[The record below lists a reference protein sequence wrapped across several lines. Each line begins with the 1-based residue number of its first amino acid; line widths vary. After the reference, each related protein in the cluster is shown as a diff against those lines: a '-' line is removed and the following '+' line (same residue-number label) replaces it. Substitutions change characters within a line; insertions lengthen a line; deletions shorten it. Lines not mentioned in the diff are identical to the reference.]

1 LNATASTSP
10 AGLSAGQALNEGTLT
25 RPLLK
30 IWFLS
35 AMGVFLDGFD
45 LFVVGV
51 ALPFIARDFAPRPW
65 ELGLVAATAPLG
77 AILGTALGGRL
88 CDRFGRR
95 PVFIVDLGIF
105 IVFAVASAFSWNVAS
120 LLVFRFVL
128 GVGVG
133 ADYPISATYVS
144 EFMPARLRG
153 RMLVSAFSFQALGSL
168 TGAAIGLAI
177 LLVYPHAAAWRFMLA
192 AGAIPAL
199 IILVLRRSTP
209 ESPRWCELHGRTSEA
224 AAICSKLAGH
234 NIELTQASEQA
245 LPWSA
250 LYSRQF
256 IRRTLLTAIPWF
268 LMDVCLYGIGLF
280 TPVILSTLGFGGQPG
295 ATPVSYVLT
304 DIRSTEGAVFLDS
317 FLVIGFA
324 LAIWQIDHIGRIHL
338 RMMGFLGMTAGLL
351 LVGLGAVSRVAG
363 SQDISAIL
371 IGFALFNVMVNMGPN
386 PTTYTLPAEV
396 FPTALRGSGNGNA
409 AAAGKIGAAAGIFL
423 LPILRASLGLPA
435 LMGVVAGVSVV
446 GFLVTF
452 VLGEGVETQHRLLED
467 IHATLLRLHGPRG
480 SRRGEPA

>member
-1 LNATASTSP
+1 MEAAAATTSP
-10 AGLSAGQALNEGTLT
+10 QAAPLGLSAGQALNEGSLNGS
-25 RPLLK
+25 LLK

-95 PVFIVDLGIF
+95 PVFIVDLGLF
-105 IVFAVASAFSWNVAS
+105 IVFAIASAFAWNVAS
-120 LLVFRFVL
+120 LLVFRFIL

-168 TGAAIGLAI
+168 TGAAIGLLI
-177 LLVYPHAAAWRFMLA
+177 LLVYPQAGAWRFMLA
-192 AGAIPAL
+192 AGAVPAL
-199 IILVLRRSTP
+199 IILFLRRSTP
-209 ESPRWCELHGRTSEA
+209 ESPRWCELHGKTGEA
-224 AAICSKLAGH
+224 AAICSEIAGH
-234 NIELTQASEQA
+234 NVELAQTSEQT

-250 LYSRQF
+250 LYSPQF
-256 IRRTLLTAIPWF
+256 IRRTLLTTIPWF

-280 TPVILSTLGFGGQPG
+280 TPVILATIGFGGQGG
-295 ATPVSYVLT
+295 ANPVSYVIA

-324 LAIWQIDHIGRIHL
+324 LAIWQIDRIGRIHL
-338 RMMGFLGMTAGLL
+338 QMMGFIGMTIGLL
-351 LVGLGAVSRVAG
+351 LVGLGAVSRAAG
-363 SQDISAIL
+363 SGDISAIL
-371 IGFALFNVMVNMGPN
+371 IGFALFNLMVNMGPN
-386 PTTYTLPAEV
+386 PTTYTLPSEV

-409 AAAGKIGAAAGIFL
+409 AAAGKVGAAVGIFL
-423 LPILRASLGLPA
+423 LPIVRAGVGLPI
-435 LMGVVAGVSVV
+435 LMAIVAGVSLL
-446 GFLVTF
+446 GFLVTW
-452 VLGEGVETQHRLLED
+452 VLGEGVETQHRLLEE
-467 IHATLLRLHGPRG
+467 IHEMFHRRAVHVATP
-480 SRRGEPA
+480 